1 MSEYLYSIGAT
12 AAIFTLLALSLN
24 IITGY
29 AGQAMMGHA
38 AFFGIGAYTAAILT
52 QTYHVNFFLALLIA
66 MLFTGACGALL
77 GLISL
82 RLQADFLAITTI
94 GINFVMVA
102 LFNNMSI
109 TGGFGFT
116 GGGGDCPT
124 RRFFAA
130 AFPGLGKG
138 GFSVRA
144 GRSPASRKK
153 EKPGRCAGLALPPCA
168 VSGADQAERT
178 HKRQAPALPAADRPN
193 TDGGE
198 PNKQQAADAERRG
211 NDQRKLPRDQ
221 RADRV
226 QDRGQQQ
233 ISHLEQHKVHAAD
246 RMAVR
251 KRRGTGRK
259 IGNEAKQAQIGERCH
274 SPVF

>member
-1 MSEYLYSIGAT
+1 MR
-12 AAIFTLLALSLN
+12 LLS
-24 IITGY
+24 G
-29 AGQAMMGHA
+29 
-38 AFFGIGAYTAAILT
+38 
-52 QTYHVNFFLALLIA
+52 LARCRA
-66 MLFTGACGALL
+66 Q
-77 GLISL
+77 
-82 RLQADFLAITTI
+82 R
-94 GINFVMVA
+94 FV
-102 LFNNMSI
+102 
-109 TGGFGFT
+109 T
-116 GGGGDCPT
+116 CPEIH
-124 RRFFAA
+124 RRFWLYWRRGRLSDAPIFAA
-130 AFPGLGKG
+130 VFPGLGKG

-198 PNKQQAADAERRG
+198 TDKQQAADAERRG

-226 QDRGQQQ
+226 QDLGQQQ